1 MRVDLFLKRARL
13 VKRRGLAKELCED
26 GAVSL
31 NGRPA
36 RAGKDVAVGDRLSLR
51 LWSRLMEIEVE
62 KLPERSVSAAESR
75 ELYRVL
81 SERRIEESE

>member
-13 VKRRGLAKELCED
+13 VKRRSLAKELCED

-31 NGRPA
+31 NGRPV

-62 KLPERSVSAAESR
+62 QIPERAVSAAESR
-75 ELYRVL
+75 DLYRVL

>member
-1 MRVDLFLKRARL
+1 MRVDVFLKRARL
-13 VKRRGLAKELCED
+13 VKRRSLAKELCDD

-36 RAGKDVAVGDRLSLR
+36 RAGKNVAVGDRLRIR
-51 LWSRLMEIEVE
+51 LWSRLMEIEVGSI
-62 KLPERSVSAAESR
+62 PEGIPSAAESR
-75 ELYRVL
+75 ELNRVV